1 MRIVL
6 IWEWP
11 MRMCFIAGDYILMV
25 KNKPNLVHL
34 FVTSKE
40 IFITIARYCY
50 WYTNETKARKI
61 RPFSLHGQLPENE
74 KKKKQL
80 YILTRRLIYLK
91 KNRFTWV

>member
-91 KNRFTWV
+91 KK